1 VLSVSYSDAQGNTVD
16 VSKLAQGEDVMVDIA
31 LRNATREDRKHIALT
46 QIVPSGWEIANERL
60 FDADEGTGERD
71 RQGNYSDYRN
81 ERMARAD
88 YVDIRDDRV
97 LQFFDLAAG
106 ATIRFQTRVTAAYRG
121 RFYLPGIAAE
131 AMYDATQHAR
141 IVGRW
146 TEVVA
151 R

>member
-1 VLSVSYSDAQGNTVD
+1 VNYSDAQGNAMD
-16 VSKLAQGEDVMVDIA
+16 VTRLAQGEDVTVDIT
-31 LRNATREDRKHIALT
+31 LRNTTREDRKHIALT
-46 QIVPSGWEIANERL
+46 HIVPSGWEIANERL
-60 FDADEGTGERD
+60 LDAGEGTGERD
-71 RQGNYSDYRN
+71 RQGNYNDLRN

-97 LQFFDLAAG
+97 MQFFDLAAG
-106 ATIRFQTRVTAAYRG
+106 ATIRFQTRINAAYRG
-121 RFYLPGIAAE
+121 RYYLPGIVAE

-141 IVGRW
+141 TAGRW